1 MLEKLS
7 SGLRSCIDK
16 ITRLTLVDE
25 KVVEEVVR
33 DIQRIL
39 LSVDVDV
46 KLVFNL
52 CENIRK
58 RSREPI
64 PKGLTRKEQ
73 LIKILYEELTDIMGR
88 ESEISA
94 EPKRIL
100 MIGLFGCG
108 KTSTTSK
115 LARFYQK
122 KGLTSSLICCDTFRP
137 AAYEQLQ
144 QLSAQ
149 VNVPFYGERE
159 NKNVVDIIRHGLEK
173 FSNRDIIIVDSS
185 GRDALDNEMINE
197 IKLIEKEL
205 KPDEI
210 ILVIPADIG
219 QAAMEQTKAFKQA
232 LNITSVIV
240 TKLDATAK
248 GGGALTACAASSAKI
263 KFITVGERLDDIE
276 QYNPKRFVAR
286 LIGFGDL
293 ETLLEKV
300 KEITKPELA
309 EKIITEHFDLNDFCE
324 QIDGMQ
330 KIGPMEK
337 ILDMIGLPT
346 TKIPKDV
353 LNVQESKMKKWKHIL
368 KSMTKQERSDPEIIN
383 SSRIK
388 RIAKG
393 SGSSEADVI
402 ELITSYKKV
411 KKMIKLFKPSKLKG
425 VKGFDKLLKGFKF

>member
-1 MLEKLS
+1 MRPFVVMGATMTVAINLFIS
-7 SGLRSCIDK
+7 SG
-16 ITRLTLVDE
+16 
-25 KVVEEVVR
+25 
-33 DIQRIL
+33 
-39 LSVDVDV
+39 
-46 KLVFNL
+46 
-52 CENIRK
+52 
-58 RSREPI
+58 
-64 PKGLTRKEQ
+64 
-73 LIKILYEELTDIMGR
+73 
-88 ESEISA
+88 
-94 EPKRIL
+94 
-100 MIGLFGCG
+100 
-108 KTSTTSK
+108 
-115 LARFYQK
+115 
-122 KGLTSSLICCDTFRP
+122 
-137 AAYEQLQ
+137 
-144 QLSAQ
+144 
-149 VNVPFYGERE
+149 
-159 NKNVVDIIRHGLEK
+159 DIIRHGLEK

-185 GRDALDNEMINE
+185 GRDALDSEMINE

-248 GGGALTACAASSAKI
+248 GGGALTACAASGAKI